1 MVRLLCSTNPNSLRN
16 MINMPEANMT
26 ALPDDVANSLIAHN
40 KSVIAMIDKISE
52 EDLLQC
58 LLMINITAFREGELL
73 GINKV
78 REMIK

>member
-1 MVRLLCSTNPNSLRN
+1 
-16 MINMPEANMT
+16 MT
-26 ALPDDVANSLIAHN
+26 VLPDDVANSLIAHN
-40 KSVIAMIDKISE
+40 KSVIAMMNKISE